1 MKICRAPVMRKMRTP
16 KESAPFP
23 VKLCLNKQRILELM
37 MNATRTTR
45 RTAAGTILSLAL
57 ASGMV
62 CLAAMQLTAT
72 PAAAQARGPV
82 QRVVMG
88 KVEDKSGA
96 GIKGAVVYLRD
107 GRTSAV
113 KSAITEDN
121 GTYRFVQL
129 SQGVDYEL
137 WAQSDEKKSKSK
149 NISSFDSKNE
159 FTINLTIDK

>member
-1 MKICRAPVMRKMRTP
+1 M
-16 KESAPFP
+16 
-23 VKLCLNKQRILELM
+23 
-37 MNATRTTR
+37 TRTML
-45 RTAAGTILSLAL
+45 RTAKGTVLTLALSFGVAVVTPVPFAGT
-57 ASGMV
+57 
-62 CLAAMQLTAT
+62 TAE
-72 PAAAQARGPV
+72 AQSRGPV

-88 KVEDKSGA
+88 KVENKSGA

-113 KSAITEDN
+113 KSAIAEDD

-137 WAQSDEKKSKSK
+137 WAQSNEKKSKSK

-159 FTINLTIDK
+159 FTINLTIDM

>member
-1 MKICRAPVMRKMRTP
+1 
-16 KESAPFP
+16 
-23 VKLCLNKQRILELM
+23 
-37 MNATRTTR
+37 MNAKYNTR
-45 RTAAGTILSLAL
+45 RTA
-57 ASGMV
+57 GMV
-62 CLAAMQLTAT
+62 FSLVLGFGFTFVAAVPFLAV
-72 PAAAQARGPV
+72 PASAQTRGPV

>member
-1 MKICRAPVMRKMRTP
+1 MKRSI
-16 KESAPFP
+16 
-23 VKLCLNKQRILELM
+23 
-37 MNATRTTR
+37 R
-45 RTAAGTILSLAL
+45 RTAIGTVLGMAIGLGFAAFAGTT
-57 ASGMV
+57 
-62 CLAAMQLTAT
+62 TAT
-72 PAAAQARGPV
+72 AQARGPV

-113 KSAITEDN
+113 KSAITEDD

-137 WAQSDEKKSKSK
+137 WAQSDEKKSKSR

>member
-1 MKICRAPVMRKMRTP
+1 MKRT
-16 KESAPFP
+16 
-23 VKLCLNKQRILELM
+23 I
-37 MNATRTTR
+37 R
-45 RTAAGTILSLAL
+45 RTVTGTALSLAL
-57 ASGMV
+57 GFGTASLMV
-62 CLAAMQLTAT
+62 VPLAGTRAE
-72 PAAAQARGPV
+72 AQARGPV

-137 WAQSDEKKSKSK
+137 WAQSDEKKSKSR

>member
-1 MKICRAPVMRKMRTP
+1 MKICRAPGMRKMRMLSGNASFS
-16 KESAPFP
+16 E
-23 VKLCLNKQRILELM
+23 KLCLNKERILEKM
-37 MNATRTTR
+37 MNAIRTTR
-45 RTAAGTILSLAL
+45 RSAAGTILGLAL

-62 CLAAMQLTAT
+62 SFAVLQLTAE

-149 NISSFDSKNE
+149 NISSFDSKND

>member
-1 MKICRAPVMRKMRTP
+1 
-16 KESAPFP
+16 
-23 VKLCLNKQRILELM
+23 
-37 MNATRTTR
+37 MNAMRTTR
-45 RTAAGTILSLAL
+45 RTAAGTVLSLAL
-57 ASGMV
+57 GFGFSV
-62 CLAAMQLTAT
+62 AT
-72 PAAAQARGPV
+72 VAPLVAIPAAAQARGPV

-107 GRTSAV
+107 GRTSSV

-149 NISSFDSKNE
+149 NISSFDAKNE